1 MKTTG
6 KAPKSLHIESSGF
19 GKKFVILWVLAS
31 FLVSNTPA
39 YASRE
44 DRLDQVRADRH
55 ERREERLQLRA
66 ERMAQRINLPS
77 LNTQVP
83 QVKLAPIFQAPQISN
98 HLNALEQRRMERANL
113 VTARREARA
122 AALQEKLSAASQIS
136 NKTVQS
142 LDSGRARNI
151 NAGLKLD
158 LSSAQSNIV
167 LGQKLFSGDAD
178 SVTINVGGEE
188 KTFAAGSKV
197 TAAEYASILQTLN
210 GGQTLTLDSKGTAL
224 GGKLDFETI
233 TSNGDNLK
241 LSSLVIPEQV
251 LAVGNFSKT
260 SDVKLKGDLVNYGS
274 IYALSNRDG
283 GTKATI
289 ATTNLHNQE
298 GGLIS
303 SVPNSSL
310 GSNLAPLLD
319 LKLRADDTLSN
330 SGKIESSG
338 DLTLSAGNSLIN
350 GDSRGRSTSTASA
363 VAAKNLNI
371 DAPAVSN
378 SGLLAAQ
385 NGNVNFTAPID
396 ATHDGSI
403 SLNNTNGSVQALN
416 GNINL
421 RDASASTTEKFSTT
435 VTGGDLLSNKLN
447 VYGGDGAVN
456 IHSQNITGG
465 VTVKSGTAF
474 VTAAESDLQIDNL
487 VTTGDP
493 IVASLA
499 GDVLVNTISTSGAPF
514 TAIANGNVNLATG
527 AVVNTSNAAGNGGNI
542 LFVSGANIA
551 VGGGVYTITGPSA
564 TGGSIYG
571 DSNVQLIS
579 NGTLSAGNI
588 ELVAFSNSNSGII
601 LMNSDSIV
609 ANSAAGNANGTV
621 TARGSFIEIGSI
633 SNTGG
638 TAGTGGVT
646 LSSYD
651 PSVVG
656 PSVTIDGTTGA
667 VLSGAFGTGNA
678 PTVPGAV
685 RVGPITSSGQV
696 TLSSAREIVMRGNIS
711 AQGFSA
717 AAVDDISLD
726 GAVAIN
732 SPNGITIVSG
742 NNVYLSPFSAPSAA
756 SLSTNSTVAGDITV
770 IGGAQFTETLG
781 TISVT
786 GIRGDGGFV
795 DFGFQTLLGLSANSS
810 AGAGGDITIASY
822 GQVRVNSSAGITA
835 SGSGTNSNGDIT
847 LVGAEGT
854 GVLSVWVQNNVT
866 NNAGTGG
873 GNFVAASSAPQAV
886 TVSKTNG
893 SVTGTITGGTQAG
906 GDIALQNV
914 NVRGSISST
923 TGGYL
928 DSGTLTGTTVT
939 LSSVRGID
947 VGNITA
953 TGAVTATSGDYAV
966 FANVTATGNAFN
978 VTATGEVSL
987 GTIGVGSLSVASG
1000 DDILIRGNITS
1011 PGGIALV
1018 ASRSIYT
1025 VFPNLIVSTASNTG
1039 GGDVIMAAGAAWT
1052 STAST
1057 ITITGAGAGGSI
1069 DFFGQTLDTLT
1080 TRSLAGN
1087 NDGGDVTLVSFG
1099 GNVGTNVTT
1108 DIITG
1113 GTGTGSNGNVTMI
1126 ADATGL
1132 ALNLAGSINTTGGS
1146 TASGNVSLTTATP
1159 ITSPSVVIQ
1168 RSNATI
1174 SAGNFSSANPT
1185 LTNGAVAI
1193 DGTIT
1198 VGNANINVQ
1207 AGSNL
1212 AATATLTSASGAINL
1227 RSGAF
1232 LDVAALNAGTGSISL
1247 TSTET
1252 ISLNGNIAARGG
1264 ILMVSGHS
1272 IFPGASGLSIS
1283 TGGAGTS
1290 GDITMIAGAAFTQN
1304 ATTVTVT
1311 GASTTGGQIDFD
1323 FNDLSPLTTASTSGN
1338 GAGGDVTLVAFT
1350 GTDNSGRVLMDP
1362 TVGSI
1367 TTGGNGSGANGD
1379 VLIIAGATAGT
1390 GVLLRNV
1397 NTTGGTVTTGNVDI
1411 RTATPT
1417 TSTPVVY
1424 NKSGATLA
1432 SGNFA
1437 NAPVATDSSVTF
1449 NTITVASDADVRV
1462 NAGDIIG
1469 TGLVGGANSVLNINS
1484 TGNVNITNAINL
1496 GTANITS
1503 TDDVTV
1509 SLSQGASGSATI
1521 SGNNVNLGNSTTG
1534 TLRVSG
1540 NFVGLNSITAANT
1553 AVTST
1558 SDIALNA
1565 SITSPG
1571 GILLVAGQD
1580 IYAAVAGINISSAS
1594 ASTNGGAI
1602 SIIAGANFTQDL
1614 TTVTV
1619 TGASTTGG
1627 NIDFDFNNV
1636 GTISSRSTFTN
1647 GNGGEINLIA
1657 FDGTND
1663 SSFVFTDSTT
1673 QILTGGS
1680 GTGDNG
1686 SVTVIGGGSSNDV
1699 VFLGNINTTGGNA
1712 TTGNVFLAAGVPDT
1726 TPSVVLQKNTAVIS
1740 AGNFADAVTLNP
1752 ANVTAGNITVA
1763 SDADVTLRAGALV
1776 DVGAV
1781 SGGANSVLT
1790 INAGTTVDLLSSTMG
1805 TINIT
1810 SGSDVTIAGTINQG
1824 AAGSIDIT
1832 SGGLT
1837 QVLQLTSGTARIA
1850 SVGDLFIGGPV
1861 VITNSFVATS
1871 QGYIDLDN
1879 DITARGGIVLVA
1891 GRTISANTSNV
1902 VDLSTAG
1909 TGNSGDITLIAGA
1922 AFTQNGTTITVTGG
1936 SALGGIVDFDI
1947 QNVNSI
1953 DSRSTGGNGAGGDVT
1968 LLAFAGSDPGTGQVF
1983 TAVETVINTGGNGS
1997 GANGSFTAIGNIPTA
2012 GGFYGAAIAG
2022 PLSTAGG
2029 AVNTGDVYIAAA
2041 QIPIPVSITKASASV
2056 TSTLTGGAVAP
2067 GYVFTGDITVAN
2079 GADVTLTAGGDV
2091 DTDVV
2096 TAGANSVLNITAGGA
2111 TTIESSNAGTVNI
2124 TAGNF
2129 VTAGT
2134 FNQGTSGVL
2143 NITAGADL
2151 SVDQINTGNAR
2162 LSANG
2167 ILVLLNSIT
2176 ASGSVVGLGQ
2186 GGITLANDITA
2197 PGGILLVSGRD
2208 IAATVSGIVDL
2219 STTRSGNAGDITL
2232 IAGAAYTSDAT
2243 TVTITGASATGG
2255 GIDFD
2260 FNSVNTIDTRST
2272 GGNGAGGDLT
2282 MIGFA
2287 GSFSGSGYVFTD
2299 TAGEIRTG
2307 GSGTGANGNV
2317 TVVAGNNAGFA
2328 VGLRGLVDTTGGAA
2342 GTGNVYAAAATP
2354 VTTPAVVIS
2363 KSSASITSGDFTTG
2377 AIVNG
2382 DSFVDNVIV
2391 GAGAD
2396 ITLLGGGFGSITDL
2410 TGGANSSILASY
2422 GGAIDTRNVSLEAGG
2437 NLSLLTNLFI
2447 RLNGDTTAPGGIL
2460 MVAGTDIFSSVLDA
2474 SISANSATGNA
2485 GDISL
2490 IAGATFTQDASSV
2503 TITGATATGGRID
2516 FDAFN
2521 LSSLTANSGGGNGA
2535 GGDITLVSLF
2545 GSGNTGEVFTDS
2557 TTVINAGGSGTG
2569 SNGTLTIVS
2578 AKNNGASGIFL
2589 NNSVTLSGG
2598 AQGTGAITLSTSSLP
2613 AAVTLAKATGSITA
2627 GTFLG
2632 GSLTN
2637 TSINGTNLTVR
2648 GGAINI
2654 RSGNTVAFNALDVSG
2669 NVNGNGGSIVVSTAG
2684 ATALDLGGAF
2694 GNRISSLT
2702 AAGGS
2707 TSGNGGSISA
2717 TATGAGGINV
2727 SVPLNVGAIEG
2738 NGGSV
2743 LLNATNGDL
2752 TFAGG
2757 TATINASA
2765 ATNSA
2770 TAHAGGSITLTGR
2783 NITGSNPFQLL
2794 ANGVSGGN
2802 GGQISVT
2809 STVGDINV
2817 GTGNGQFSASANGPN
2832 GVITFS
2838 TTGAGGDINVLATGA
2853 LSTSTVNLSSAQGTL
2868 VLNGNVTGSTAV
2880 NLTVAGAN
2888 SITGTGTVSGGTL
2901 SVSAGTGATTL
2912 TTNVASLTLATNGNV
2927 TITENDDITL
2937 NAGTTGA
2944 GSLNLN
2950 ATGDDITVGGNV
2962 TANGGI
2968 TLTTAGAGTIGGAGR
2983 LISTG
2988 LLTLNG
2994 GTGAININTDVA
3006 TLAAASTGSLT
3017 IAELNNI
3024 TLNAISASSVDVTAG
3039 NGIAHGTGVIA
3050 SGAVSLSALGG
3061 DIGASGNAIL
3071 INNAGNPV
3079 TLSADATG
3087 DIFITIL
3094 GNSAVALGA
3103 TTGDDITLNSSGPIT
3118 TTGDITATG
3127 TLDITTN
3134 SLTYPN
3140 NLTGDVINVRSQP
3153 GSGLILDGGAGGT
3166 MTAPNG
3172 INLIATFGNLT
3183 LSGVQDWFGV
3193 TTLTAINA
3201 PGSQIIISS
3210 GADIEGHDE
3219 VVIISNGIDYQGG
3232 SLVGH
3237 PITIQN
3243 DYFTFANSV
3252 GDINLSTD
3260 LVFAGQNLAIIAAGN
3275 INITGTVTLLNL
3287 SDVGNSGDL
3296 FLVAGYNFT
3305 PDTGGQVISPV
3316 QFTLDGDQSVSG
3328 GSINLGAAAINLSS
3342 VNGSGGNLT
3351 AIATTGN
3358 TNTGTI
3364 TLGSIDASSTNGA
3377 GGNVQIIGEGGVNVG
3392 SINAIGGTSTG
3403 TVELAVAA
3411 STIVGGDILVADGTV
3426 TGGSF
3431 QAGALTSGN
3440 MVFGNLDGSTVTL
3453 RGASAAANSISQ
3465 TAATALSATSLN
3477 IFSGAGNVNLAL
3489 TSVPVLNVSGAG
3501 SVIVNN
3507 NTAVT
3512 LGTLTGSALN
3522 LSLSSAGVITVPTAI
3537 SGIGGL
3543 TLSGTAGVGLD
3554 AITLGGNVS
3563 TTTTISL
3570 TANGGADLTL
3580 ANRTLTS
3587 SNVTLASTA
3596 GDVNVANTGIINAS
3610 GTATINAF
3618 DSFSIAGT
3626 ITAGSVVLTSGD
3638 DIVTGDITGTIT
3650 APNGTFLT
3658 STNGGIGVDANNRF
3672 ITNSTNLLLRAG
3684 GGGVFVQNL
3693 STAGVDVTDVSATGA
3708 VDLIVNGPVTLHDVV
3723 SGGGD
3728 IKVVQS
3734 GIGSLTVAAN
3744 ANLSSTEGDIIL
3756 QNLDINKKTG
3766 KIIIDDGAQIKA
3778 SGTTAGV
3785 GEVFIAMG
3793 PLPIPPYTDR
3803 KKPPKGVTITETGGA
3818 GVFLGKKGIDTRKE
3832 TNIALNAL
3840 NRDLV
3845 FSLSGK
3851 LNKKAIHVGSNV
3863 TITADPPGDIVPTAA
3878 GLSAKSNAGL
3888 NTISAIAPIT
3898 ETSNA
3903 IPATTV
3909 GAERN
3914 SAILFNTG
3922 MVQTLNNSIT
3932 NSLTLNSFSNAQAG
3946 LTSSGLTSS
3955 GLTSSGLATDDSTKS
3970 SSTLLSEKSFTGT
3983 QDALSAI
3990 FGDETDELGSVFVDA
4005 ILVSESLPNASAP
4018 NSAALQSAEA
4028 NSADPQSADHKPAA
4042 ANLPARKSA
4051 SVSGAANAT
4060 NAQANLA
4067 HNLTNGSAVFVPV
4080 HNMTVNTPHAKIS
4093 VAAGSV
4099 VLVVSSENG
4108 TAVYDLHDAKKD
4120 AVHVAF
4126 HDQKLTL
4133 SPGRHMTVSATEK
4146 RCYADANQAESIF
4159 HRGVVSARTA
4169 HGGSLFTSEFAVN
4182 TAIDCVPALA
4192 KLMTSKHPEC
4202 AKVAAKLTKTQ
4213 AVILY
4218 VSQGAEEFQQHSKA
4232 QVTAM
4237 R

>member
-31 FLVSNTPA
+31 FLVSNSPA

-66 ERMAQRINLPS
+66 ERMAERVSLPS
-77 LNTQVP
+77 LNNQIP
-83 QVKLAPIFQAPQISN
+83 QIKLAPIFQNVQNSN

-113 VTARREARA
+113 ITAKREARA
-122 AALQEKLSAASQIS
+122 TALQNRLSAVNQIS
-136 NKTVQS
+136 NKTIQTQ
-142 LDSGRARNI
+142 DSGRTRNI

-158 LSSAQSNIV
+158 LSSAQNNIV

-178 SVTINVGGEE
+178 SVTITVGGEE
-188 KTFAAGSKV
+188 KTFTAGSKV

-310 GSNLAPLLD
+310 GTDLAQTLD

-330 SGKIESSG
+330 AGKIESSG
-338 DLTLSAGNSLIN
+338 DLTLSAGNVVVN
-350 GDSRGRSTSTASA
+350 GDSRGRSSSTASA
-363 VAAKNLNI
+363 VAANNLVI
-371 DAPAVSN
+371 DAPVVSN

-385 NGNVNFTAPID
+385 NGNVNFSAPVD
-396 ATHDGSI
+396 ANHDGSI
-403 SLNNTNGSVQALN
+403 TVNNANGTIQALN
-416 GNINL
+416 GDINF

-435 VTGGDLLSNKLN
+435 VNGGDLLSQKLN

-474 VTAAESDLQIDNL
+474 VSAAASDLDIDEL

-493 IVASLA
+493 VTAS
-499 GDVLVNTISTSGAPF
+499 G
-514 TAIANGNVNLATG
+514 GNVNVGSITTSGNPYTVIAGGDITFDPS
-527 AVVNTSNAAGNGGNI
+527 AVVNTSNGAGAGGNVILAAG
-542 LFVSGANIA
+542 ANFTT
-551 VGGGVYTITGPSA
+551 GGGVYQITGGTA
-564 TGGSIYG
+564 AGGGIYG
-571 DSNVQLIS
+571 NSNAQIITSGTSSAGNVQL
-579 NGTLSAGNI
+579 
-588 ELVAFSNSNSGII
+588 VAFTGSGGGSGTIY
-601 LMNSDSIV
+601 LPTE
-609 ANSAAGNANGTV
+609 TV
-621 TARGSFIEIGSI
+621 TANSGAGNNNATVTAIGSFIEIAGVTA
-633 SNTGG
+633 TGG
-638 TAGTGGVT
+638 NAATGGVILNSFGAT
-646 LSSYD
+646 VSGGN
-651 PSVVG
+651 VV
-656 PSVTIDGTTGA
+656 IDGTTGA
-667 VLSGAFGTGNA
+667 QMGVGSFQPATSTAN
-678 PTVPGAV
+678 PGDIL
-685 RVGPITSSGQV
+685 VGPISTTGTV
-696 TLSSAREIVMRGNIS
+696 ALSSSNNLVIRGN
-711 AQGFSA
+711 ANARGFSA
-717 AAVDDISLD
+717 TAINDIGLD
-726 GAVAIN
+726 GSAAIT
-732 SPNGITIVSG
+732 SPNGITIVAG

-756 SLSTNSTVAGDITV
+756 SLNTDAAVAGAITV
-770 IGGAQFTETLG
+770 IGGALFTETAG
-781 TISVT
+781 TVSVS
-786 GIRGDGGFV
+786 GIRGDGGYV
-795 DFGFQTLLGLSANSS
+795 DFNYIDILGISANSS
-810 AGAGGDITIASY
+810 AGAGGNINIASY
-822 GQVRVNSSAGITA
+822 GQVSINSVAGITA
-835 SGSGTNSNGDIT
+835 SGSGANANGDIT
-847 LVGAEGT
+847 LVGAEGL
-854 GVLSVWVQNNVT
+854 GVYSVFVENNIV

-873 GNFVAASSAPQAV
+873 GNFVAASSTPLAV

-893 SVTGTITGGTQAG
+893 SVTGTLTGGSQTA
-906 GDIALQNV
+906 GDIFIQNV
-914 NVRGSISST
+914 NVRGSISANG
-923 TGGYL
+923 GGYL
-928 DSGTLTGTTVT
+928 STGTLNGTSVT
-939 LSSVRGID
+939 LGSGRGID

-953 TGAVTATSGDYAV
+953 SGAVTATSSDYAV

-987 GTIGVGSLSVASG
+987 GTTNVGSLSVASS
-1000 DDILIRGNITS
+1000 DDIVIRSNLTS

-1025 VFPNLIVSTASNTG
+1025 NLPNLVISTASNAG
-1039 GGDVIMAAGAAWT
+1039 GGDVIMAAGAAWS

-1057 ITITGAGAGGSI
+1057 ITVTGAGIGGSI
-1069 DFFGQTLDTLT
+1069 DFFGQPLDTLT
-1080 TRSLAGN
+1080 TRSLTGN
-1087 NDGGDVTLVSFG
+1087 NNGGDVTMVAFG
-1099 GNVGTNVTT
+1099 GNVSTNTTT

-1126 ADATGL
+1126 SNATGT
-1132 ALNLAGSINTTGGS
+1132 ALNLSGTINTTGGS
-1146 TASGNVSLTTATP
+1146 TASGSVSLTTATA
-1159 ITSPSVVIQ
+1159 ITSPAVVIQ
-1168 RSNATI
+1168 RASATT
-1174 SAGNFSSANPT
+1174 SSGDFSTPNPT
-1185 LTNGAVAI
+1185 LTNGAIQI
-1193 DGTIT
+1193 DGAIT
-1198 VGNANINVQ
+1198 VGSADIIAQ

-1212 AATATLTSASGAINL
+1212 AATATLTSANGAINL

-1232 LDVAALNAGTGSISL
+1232 LDTATLNAGSGSIAL
-1247 TSTET
+1247 TSTDN
-1252 ISLNGNIAARGG
+1252 ISLNGNLSARSG
-1264 ILMVSGHS
+1264 ILLVSGHNV
-1272 IFPGASGLSIS
+1272 FPGSTGLSIS

-1290 GDITMIAGAAFTQN
+1290 GDVTMIAGAAFTQN
-1304 ATTVTVT
+1304 ATSVTVT

-1323 FNDLSPLTTASTSGN
+1323 FNDLSVLTTASTSGG

-1362 TVGSI
+1362 TVGSL
-1367 TTGGNGSGANGD
+1367 TTGGNGAGANGNL
-1379 VLIIAGATAGT
+1379 LIIAGATTGT

-1397 NTTGGTVTTGNVDI
+1397 NTTGGAVTTGNVDI

-1424 NKSGATLA
+1424 NKNGATLA
-1432 SGNFA
+1432 SGDFA

-1462 NAGDIIG
+1462 NGGDIIG
-1469 TGLVGGANSVLNINS
+1469 TSLVGGANSVLNINS
-1484 TGNVNITNAINL
+1484 TGNINITNAINL

-1503 TDDVTV
+1503 TNDVTV
-1509 SLSQGASGSATI
+1509 SLSQGGSGSATI
-1521 SGNNVNLGNSTTG
+1521 SGDNVNLGNSTTG
-1534 TLRVSG
+1534 TLRVNG
-1540 NFVGLNSITAANT
+1540 NFVGLNSITASST
-1553 AVTST
+1553 TVTST

-1647 GNGGEINLIA
+1647 GNGGAINLIA

-1663 SSFVFTDSTT
+1663 FSFVFTDSTT

-1680 GTGDNG
+1680 GTGSNG
-1686 SVTVIGGGSSNDV
+1686 SVTVIGGGSANDV
-1699 VFLGNINTTGGNA
+1699 VFLGNIDTTGGNA
-1712 TTGNVFLAAGVPDT
+1712 TTGNVYLAAGVPDT
-1726 TPSVVLQKNTAVIS
+1726 TPSVVLQKSNATIS
-1740 AGNFADAVTLNP
+1740 SGNFADVVTLNP
-1752 ANVTAGNITVA
+1752 ANVTAGNITVS

-1781 SGGANSVLT
+1781 NGGANSVLT
-1790 INAGTTVDLLSSTMG
+1790 INAGTTTDLLSSTMG
-1805 TINIT
+1805 HITIT

-1824 AAGSIDIT
+1824 AAGSLDIT

-1947 QNVNSI
+1947 QNVNTI
-1953 DSRSTGGNGAGGDVT
+1953 DSRSTGGNGAGGDIT

-2041 QIPIPVSITKASASV
+2041 QIPSPVSITKADASV
-2056 TSTLTGGAVAP
+2056 SSTLTGGTVTP

-2079 GADVTLTAGGDV
+2079 GADVTLRAGGDV

-2096 TAGANSVLNITAGGA
+2096 TAGANSVLNINAGGA
-2111 TTIESSNAGTVNI
+2111 TTIESSNAGTVTI

-2134 FNQGTSGVL
+2134 FNQGGSGLL
-2143 NITAGADL
+2143 NITAGSDL

-2167 ILVLLNSIT
+2167 ILILLNTVT

-2208 IAATVSGIVDL
+2208 IAPTAPGVVDL
-2219 STTRSGNAGDITL
+2219 STSRTGNAGDITL

-2243 TVTITGASATGG
+2243 NVTITGGSATGG

-2260 FNSVNTIDTRST
+2260 FNRVNTIDTRST

-2317 TVVAGNNAGFA
+2317 TVVAGNIAGFA

-2354 VTTPAVVIS
+2354 DTTPAVVIA

-2391 GAGAD
+2391 GQGAN

-2422 GGAIDTRNVSLEAGG
+2422 GGAIDTRDVSLGAGG

-2447 RLNGDTTAPGGIL
+2447 RLNGDVSAPGGIL
-2460 MVAGTDIFSSVLDA
+2460 MVAGTDIFSSVLAA
-2474 SISANSATGNA
+2474 SISADSATGSA

-2490 IAGATFTQDASSV
+2490 VAGATFTQNASDV

-2521 LSSLTANSGGGNGA
+2521 LASLTANSGGGNGA

-2545 GSGNTGEVFTDS
+2545 GTNNTGEVFTDS
-2557 TTVINAGGSGTG
+2557 TTVITAGGNGTG

-2598 AQGTGAITLSTSSLP
+2598 AQGTGAITLSTSGLP
-2613 AAVTLAKATGSITA
+2613 GSVTLAKATGSITA

-2632 GSLTN
+2632 GALTN
-2637 TSINGTNLTVR
+2637 TSINGNNLTVR

-2654 RSGNTVAFNALDVSG
+2654 RSGDSVSFNVLDVSS
-2669 NVNGNGGSIVVSTAG
+2669 NLNGNGGSIVVSTAG

-2694 GNRISSLT
+2694 GNRINTLT
-2702 AAGGS
+2702 AAGGAI
-2707 TSGNGGSISA
+2707 SGNGGSISA
-2717 TATGAGGINV
+2717 TASGAGGINV
-2727 SVPLNVGAIEG
+2727 SVPLNVGALEG

-2765 ATNSA
+2765 ATSSA

-2832 GVITFS
+2832 GVISFS
-2838 TTGAGGDINVLATGA
+2838 ATGAGGDINVLATGA

-2912 TTNVASLTLATNGNV
+2912 TTSVASLTLATNGNV
-2927 TITENDDITL
+2927 TITENDDINL

-2968 TLTTAGAGTIGGAGR
+2968 TLTTTGAGTISGAGR

-2994 GTGAININTDVA
+2994 GSGAININTDVA

-3024 TLNAISASSVDVTAG
+3024 TLNAIAASSVDVTAG

-3050 SGAVSLSALGG
+3050 SGSVNLSALGG

-3071 INNAGNPV
+3071 INNSGNPV
-3079 TLSADATG
+3079 ALTADATG

-3094 GNSAVALGA
+3094 GNSAVSLGA

-3153 GSGLILDGGAGGT
+3153 GSGLVLDGGAGGT

-3172 INLIATFGNLT
+3172 INLTATFGNLT

-3232 SLVGH
+3232 SLVGN

-3358 TNTGTI
+3358 TNAGTI

-3440 MVFGNLDGSTVTL
+3440 MVFGNIDGSTVTL

-3489 TSVPVLNVSGAG
+3489 TSVPVLNVSGGG

-3554 AITLGGNVS
+3554 AITLGGDVS

-3610 GTATINAF
+3610 GTATVDAF
-3618 DSFSIAGT
+3618 DSFAVAGT

-3638 DIVTGDITGTIT
+3638 DIVTGDITGSIT

-3684 GGGVFVQNL
+3684 GGDVFVQNL
-3693 STAGVDVTDVSATGA
+3693 STAGVNVTDVSATGT
-3708 VDLIVNGPVTLHDVV
+3708 VDLIVNGPVTLHDVT

-3728 IKVVQS
+3728 IKVVQN

-3744 ANLSSTEGDIIL
+3744 ANLNSTEGDIIL

-3863 TITADPPGDIVPTAA
+3863 TITADPPGDIVPTSA
-3878 GLSAKSNAGL
+3878 GLSARASAGL
-3888 NTISAIAPIT
+3888 NTVSAIAPLT
-3898 ETSNA
+3898 ETSTSA
-3903 IPATTV
+3903 PATTA
-3909 GAERN
+3909 GTGLD
-3914 SAILFNTG
+3914 SGILSGVNTE

-3932 NSLTLNSFSNAQAG
+3932 NSLTLNTFSNAQAG
-3946 LTSSGLTSS
+3946 FTSSELTSTGFTSS
-3955 GLTSSGLATDDSTKS
+3955 RLATDDSTKTS
-3970 SSTLLSEKSFTGT
+3970 SLLLSEKSFTGT
-3983 QDALSAI
+3983 QDALSVI
-3990 FGDETDELGSVFVDA
+3990 FGDETDDFGSVFVDA
-4005 ILVSESLPNASAP
+4005 VLVSESLPKAVGP
-4018 NSAALQSAEA
+4018 NSAAS
-4028 NSADPQSADHKPAA
+4028 NSAA
-4042 ANLPARKSA
+4042 ANLAALNSSAASPTTAR
-4051 SVSGAANAT
+4051 
-4060 NAQANLA
+4060 ANLA
-4067 HNLTNGSAVFVPV
+4067 HNLKNGSAVFVPA
-4080 HNMTVNTPHAKIS
+4080 HNMIVNTPHANIS

-4108 TAVYDLHDAKKD
+4108 TAVYDLHDSKKE
-4120 AVHVAF
+4120 AVQVAF
-4126 HDQKLTL
+4126 HDQKLAL
-4133 SPGRHMTVSATEK
+4133 SPGRHMTISSTEK

-4159 HRGVVSARTA
+4159 HRGVVSAKTA

-4192 KLMTSKHPEC
+4192 KLMTSNHPEC
-4202 AKVAAKLTKTQ
+4202 AKVAARLTKTQ

-4218 VSQGAEEFQQHSKA
+4218 VSQGAEEFQQHLKA

>member
-6 KAPKSLHIESSGF
+6 KATKNLRAQSNRF

-44 DRLDQVRADRH
+44 DRLDQVRPDRQ

-66 ERMAQRINLPS
+66 ERAAQRINLPS
-77 LNTQVP
+77 LNTQIP
-83 QVKLAPIFQAPQISN
+83 QVKLAPIFQSSQVSN
-98 HLNALEQRRMERANL
+98 HLNALEQRRMDRANL
-113 VTARREARA
+113 VTARREART
-122 AALQEKLSAASQIS
+122 AALQEKLSAVSQIS

-142 LDSGRARNI
+142 VDSGRARNV

-310 GSNLAPLLD
+310 GGDLAPSLD

-363 VAAKNLNI
+363 VAANNLNI

-396 ATHDGSI
+396 ANHDGSI
-403 SLNNTNGSVQALN
+403 TVNNTNGTVQALN
-416 GNINL
+416 GDINF

-435 VTGGDLLSNKLN
+435 VNGGDLLSQKLN

-474 VTAAESDLQIDNL
+474 VSAAASDLDIDEL

-493 IVASLA
+493 VTAS
-499 GDVLVNTISTSGAPF
+499 G
-514 TAIANGNVNLATG
+514 GNVNVGSITTSGNPYTVIAGGDITFDPS
-527 AVVNTSNAAGNGGNI
+527 AVVNTSNGAGAGGNVILAAG
-542 LFVSGANIA
+542 ANFTT
-551 VGGGVYTITGPSA
+551 GGGVYQITGGTA
-564 TGGSIYG
+564 TGGGIYG
-571 DSNVQLIS
+571 NSNAQIITSGTSSAGNVQL
-579 NGTLSAGNI
+579 
-588 ELVAFSNSNSGII
+588 VAFTGSGGGSGTIY
-601 LMNSDSIV
+601 LPTE
-609 ANSAAGNANGTV
+609 TV
-621 TARGSFIEIGSI
+621 TANSGAGNNNATVTAIGSFIEIAGVTA
-633 SNTGG
+633 TGG
-638 TAGTGGVT
+638 NATTGGVILNSFGAT
-646 LSSYD
+646 VSGGN
-651 PSVVG
+651 VV
-656 PSVTIDGTTGA
+656 IDGTTGA
-667 VLSGAFGTGNA
+667 QIGVGSFQPATSTAN
-678 PTVPGAV
+678 PGDIL
-685 RVGPITSSGQV
+685 VGPISTTGTV
-696 TLSSAREIVMRGNIS
+696 ALSSSYNLVIRGN
-711 AQGFSA
+711 ANARGFSA
-717 AAVDDISLD
+717 TAINDIGLD
-726 GAVAIN
+726 GSAAIT
-732 SPNGITIVSG
+732 SPNGITIVAG

-756 SLSTNSTVAGDITV
+756 SLNTDAAVAGAITV
-770 IGGAQFTETLG
+770 IGGALFTETAG
-781 TISVT
+781 TVSVS
-786 GIRGDGGFV
+786 GIRGDGGYV
-795 DFGFQTLLGLSANSS
+795 DFNYIDILGISANSS
-810 AGAGGDITIASY
+810 AGQGGNINIASY
-822 GQVRVNSSAGITA
+822 GQVSINSVAGITA
-835 SGSGTNSNGDIT
+835 TGSGGSANGNIT
-847 LVGAEGT
+847 LVGAEGL
-854 GVLSVWVQNNVT
+854 GVYSVFVENNIV

-873 GNFVAASSAPQAV
+873 GSFVAASSTPLAV

-893 SVTGTITGGTQAG
+893 SVTGTLTGGSQTA
-906 GDIALQNV
+906 GDIFIQNV
-914 NVRGSISST
+914 NVRGSISANG
-923 TGGYL
+923 GGYL
-928 DSGTLTGTTVT
+928 STGTLDGTSVT
-939 LSSVRGID
+939 LGSVRGID

-953 TGAVTATSGDYAV
+953 TGAVTATSSDYAV

-987 GTIGVGSLSVASG
+987 GTTNVGSLSVASG
-1000 DDILIRGNITS
+1000 DDIVIRSNLTS

-1025 VFPNLIVSTASNTG
+1025 NLPNLVISTASNAG
-1039 GGDVIMAAGAAWT
+1039 GGDVIMAAGAAWS

-1057 ITITGAGAGGSI
+1057 ITITGAGIGGSI
-1069 DFFGQTLDTLT
+1069 DFFGQPLDTLT
-1080 TRSLAGN
+1080 TRSLTGN
-1087 NDGGDVTLVSFG
+1087 NNGGDVTMVAFG
-1099 GNVGTNVTT
+1099 GNISTNTTT

-1126 ADATGL
+1126 SNATGT
-1132 ALNLAGSINTTGGS
+1132 ALNLAGTINTTGGT
-1146 TASGNVSLTTATP
+1146 TASGSVSLTTATP
-1159 ITSPSVVIQ
+1159 NTSPAVVIQ
-1168 RSNATI
+1168 RASATT
-1174 SAGNFSSANPT
+1174 SSGNFSIANPT
-1185 LTNGAVAI
+1185 LTNGAIQI

-1198 VGNANINVQ
+1198 VGSADIIAQ
-1207 AGSNL
+1207 AGFDIL
-1212 AATATLTSASGAINL
+1212 ASATLTSATGAINL
-1227 RSGAF
+1227 SSGVF
-1232 LDVAALNAGTGSISL
+1232 LNAATINAGSGSIAL
-1247 TSTET
+1247 TSTDN
-1252 ISLNGNIAARGG
+1252 ISLNGNLSARSG
-1264 ILMVSGHS
+1264 ILLVSGHNV
-1272 IFPGASGLSIS
+1272 FPGSAGLSIT

-1304 ATTVTVT
+1304 ASSVTVT

-1323 FNDLSPLTTASTSGN
+1323 FNDLSGLTTASTSGG
-1338 GAGGDVTLVAFT
+1338 GAGGDITLVAFT
-1350 GTDNSGRVLMDP
+1350 GTDNRGGVLMDP

-1367 TTGGNGSGANGD
+1367 TTGGNGAGANGN

-1397 NTTGGTVTTGNVDI
+1397 NTTGGAVTTGNVDI

-1424 NKSGATLA
+1424 NKSDATLA

-1437 NAPVATDSSVTF
+1437 NAPVATDSSITF

-1462 NAGDIIG
+1462 NGGDIIG
-1469 TGLVGGANSVLNINS
+1469 TSLVGGANSVLNINS

-1503 TDDVTV
+1503 TNDVTV
-1509 SLSQGASGSATI
+1509 SLSQGGTGSATI
-1521 SGNNVNLGNSTTG
+1521 SGDNVNLGNSTTG

-1540 NFVGLNSITAANT
+1540 SFVGLNSLTAANT

-1571 GILLVAGQD
+1571 GILLIAGQD

-1594 ASTNGGAI
+1594 ASANGGAI
-1602 SIIAGANFTQDL
+1602 SIIAGASFIQDL

-1619 TGASTTGG
+1619 NGASITGG
-1627 NIDFDFNNV
+1627 NIDFDFNNI

-1647 GNGGEINLIA
+1647 GNGGAINLIA

-1663 SSFVFTDSTT
+1663 YSFVFTDSTT

-1752 ANVTAGNITVA
+1752 ANVTTGNITVA

-1805 TINIT
+1805 TINIA

-2041 QIPIPVSITKASASV
+2041 QIPSPVSITKADASV
-2056 TSTLTGGAVAP
+2056 SSTLTGGTVTP

-2079 GADVTLTAGGDV
+2079 GADVTLLAGGDV

-2096 TAGANSVLNITAGGA
+2096 TAGANSVLNINAGGA

-2134 FNQGTSGVL
+2134 FNQGSSGVL
-2143 NITAGADL
+2143 NITAGSDL

-2167 ILVLLNSIT
+2167 ILILLNTIT

-2186 GGITLANDITA
+2186 AGITLANDITA

-2208 IAATVSGIVDL
+2208 IAPTAPGVVDL
-2219 STTRSGNAGDITL
+2219 STSRTGNAGDITL

-2243 TVTITGASATGG
+2243 NVTITGGSATGG

-2260 FNSVNTIDTRST
+2260 TNAVNSIDTTST

-2287 GSFSGSGYVFTD
+2287 GSLSGSGFVFTD

-2317 TVVAGNNAGFA
+2317 TVVAGNNSGSA
-2328 VGLRGLVDTTGGAA
+2328 VGLRGLVDTTGGAT
-2342 GTGNVYAAAATP
+2342 GTGDVYAAAATP
-2354 VTTPAVVIS
+2354 DTTPAVVIS

-2437 NLSLLTNLFI
+2437 NLLLLTNLFI
-2447 RLNGDTTAPGGIL
+2447 RLNGDIAAPGGIL

-2490 IAGATFTQDASSV
+2490 IAGATFTQNASSV

-2516 FDAFN
+2516 FDAFD
-2521 LSSLTANSGGGNGA
+2521 LAALTANSGGGNGA

-2545 GSGNTGEVFTDS
+2545 GSYNTGEVFTDS
-2557 TTVINAGGSGTG
+2557 ATFINAGGSGTG

-2589 NNSVTLSGG
+2589 NNGVSLAGG
-2598 AQGTGAITLSTSSLP
+2598 AQGTGAITLSTSNLP
-2613 AAVTLAKATGSITA
+2613 GAVTLAKATGSITA

-2637 TSINGTNLTVR
+2637 TSINGTSLTVR

-2654 RSGNTVAFNALDVSG
+2654 RSGNSVSFNALDVSG

-2702 AAGGS
+2702 AAGGP

-2817 GTGNGQFSASANGPN
+2817 GTGNGQFNASANGPS

-2838 TTGAGGDINVLATGA
+2838 ATGAGGDISVLATGS
-2853 LSTSTVNLSSAQGTL
+2853 LSSSTVNLSSAQGVL

-2888 SITGTGTVSGGTL
+2888 SISGTGTVAGGTL
-2901 SVSAGTGATTL
+2901 SVNAGTGATTL

-2927 TITENDDITL
+2927 TITENDDIIV

-2944 GSLNLN
+2944 GSFNLN
-2950 ATGDDITVGGNV
+2950 ATGDDITIGGNL

-2968 TLTTAGAGTIGGAGR
+2968 TLTTSGAGTMSGAGR

-2994 GTGAININTDVA
+2994 GTGAITLNTDVA
-3006 TLAAASTGSLT
+3006 TLTATSTGSLT
-3017 IAELNNI
+3017 VVELNNI
-3024 TLNAISASSVDVTAG
+3024 TLNAISANAVDITAG

-3050 SGAVSLSALGG
+3050 SGNLNFSALGG

-3071 INNAGNPV
+3071 INNSGNPV
-3079 TLSADATG
+3079 ALTADATG

-3094 GNSAVALGA
+3094 GNSAVSLGA

-3153 GSGLILDGGAGGT
+3153 GSGLVLDGGAGGT

-3172 INLIATFGNLT
+3172 INLTATFGNLT

-3232 SLVGH
+3232 SLVGN

-3275 INITGTVTLLNL
+3275 INITGTVTLISL
-3287 SDVGNSGDL
+3287 SDLGNSGDL

-3358 TNTGTI
+3358 TNAGSI
-3364 TLGSIDASSTNGA
+3364 TLGAIDASSTNGA

-3392 SINAIGGTSTG
+3392 NINAIGGTTTG

-3465 TAATALSATSLN
+3465 TAATALSGTSLN
-3477 IFSGAGNVNLAL
+3477 IFSGTGNVNLAL
-3489 TSVPVLNVSGAG
+3489 TSVPVLNVTGAG

-3512 LGTLTGSALN
+3512 LGTLAGSTLN
-3522 LSLSSAGVITVPTAI
+3522 LSLSSAGVITVPAAV

-3554 AITLGGNVS
+3554 AITLGGDVS

-3618 DSFSIAGT
+3618 DSFSVAGT

-3898 ETSNA
+3898 ETSNS
-3903 IPATTV
+3903 IPATTA
-3909 GAERN
+3909 GADRN
-3914 SAILFNTG
+3914 SGILSGINTG

-3932 NSLTLNSFSNAQAG
+3932 NSLTMNSFSNSQAG
-3946 LTSSGLTSS
+3946 LTSSGLTSAEM
-3955 GLTSSGLATDDSTKS
+3955 ATDDSTKS

-3990 FGDETDELGSVFVDA
+3990 FGDESDELGSVFVDA

-4018 NSAALQSAEA
+4018 NSAA
-4028 NSADPQSADHKPAA
+4028 ADLAA
-4042 ANLPARKSA
+4042 QK
-4051 SVSGAANAT
+4051 T
-4060 NAQANLA
+4060 AQANLA
-4067 HNLTNGSAVFVPV
+4067 HNLTCGSAVFVPV
-4080 HNMTVNTPHAKIS
+4080 HNMTVKTPHANIS

-4120 AVHVAF
+4120 AVQVAF

-4218 VSQGAEEFQQHSKA
+4218 VSQGAEEFQQHLKA